1 MKAAE
6 AAAAETARTGA
17 TDRLVVQMTG
27 RLMTASQSA
36 GHQKINSRMEALLR
50 SHSAL
55 KVARR
60 ARTASQPV
68 SLLANQVANQVGNRL
83 ASQPESQPESQHA
96 QHPMMTQ
103 AAVHYRLPARSVKA
117 SQQVKAVAVRLNG
130 ANLKEER
137 S

>member
-1 MKAAE
+1 
-6 AAAAETARTGA
+6 
-17 TDRLVVQMTG
+17 
-27 RLMTASQSA
+27 
-36 GHQKINSRMEALLR
+36 
-50 SHSAL
+50 
-55 KVARR
+55 VARR

-68 SLLANQVANQVGNRL
+68 SLLANQVGNRL

-130 ANLKEER
+130 ASLKEER

>member
-1 MKAAE
+1 
-6 AAAAETARTGA
+6 
-17 TDRLVVQMTG
+17 
-27 RLMTASQSA
+27 
-36 GHQKINSRMEALLR
+36 
-50 SHSAL
+50 
-55 KVARR
+55 
-60 ARTASQPV
+60 
-68 SLLANQVANQVGNRL
+68 LANQVANQVGNRL

-130 ANLKEER
+130 ASLKEER

>member
-6 AAAAETARTGA
+6 AAAETARTGA
-17 TDRLVVQMTG
+17 IVKTMVSVKIAETAKNGVIDQLVVQMTG

-83 ASQPESQPESQHA
+83 ASQPESQHA
-96 QHPMMTQ
+96 
-103 AAVHYRLPARSVKA
+103 
-117 SQQVKAVAVRLNG
+117 
-130 ANLKEER
+130 
-137 S
+137 

>member
-1 MKAAE
+1 
-6 AAAAETARTGA
+6 
-17 TDRLVVQMTG
+17 
-27 RLMTASQSA
+27 
-36 GHQKINSRMEALLR
+36 MEALLR

-60 ARTASQPV
+60 AQAASQPV
-68 SLLANQVANQVGNRL
+68 SLLANLVENRL
-83 ASQPESQPESQHA
+83 ASQPESQHA

-103 AAVHYRLPARSVKA
+103 AGVHYRLPARSVKA

-130 ANLKEER
+130 ASLKEER